1 MAATSTGNQH
11 GGIAKTQVKC
21 VAGGLPFLPGKGFLF
36 SPPCVPVIC
45 AVYKSRGILGC
56 NFFVWHLLG
65 LNCQLLMGKINL
77 SKCIAGIRLEGHPRW
92 DARFTVVNCDWC
104 ISFCFGTAPRPKVPR
119 DTYGGA
125 PEAQEAWGTFEPAV
139 PNVMPSLGWF
149 WPLDQDYNLKRFATA
164 LVWSYSNATSLD
176 TSLRVSKGA

>member
-45 AVYKSRGILGC
+45 VVYKSRGILGC

-125 PEAQEAWGTFEPAV
+125 PEARRPGPPSSQLSPMLCRRWVGSDHWTKIITLKGLRLHWCEHTAMPLASTPA
-139 PNVMPSLGWF
+139 
-149 WPLDQDYNLKRFATA
+149 
-164 LVWSYSNATSLD
+164 
-176 TSLRVSKGA
+176 